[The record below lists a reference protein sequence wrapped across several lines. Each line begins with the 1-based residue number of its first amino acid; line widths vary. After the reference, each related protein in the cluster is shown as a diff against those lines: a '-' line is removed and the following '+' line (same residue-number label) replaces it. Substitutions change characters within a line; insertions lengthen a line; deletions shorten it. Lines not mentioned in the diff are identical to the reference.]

1 MTSSARH
8 TDFLQDQFGGSI
20 LLQVVEF
27 CPARRLTWGSWPT
40 PGLHAAQCW
49 AAKKL
54 AALPA
59 LCPHSPPQRL
69 GLKDGAPVVLVQL
82 ARLSGWSPGWI
93 SWLDW
98 SSWIGSQELVG
109 QGMENRNDGRTALK
123 RTGIELVFLKEQS
136 VAIVPAMGAWRERQG
151 LFANPCCS

>member
-8 TDFLQDQFGGSI
+8 TDFLQDQFWGVYSSPSGWVLSSEADLGRLANSRLACCSVLGS
-20 LLQVVEF
+20 Q
-27 CPARRLTWGSWPT
+27 G
-40 PGLHAAQCW
+40 AAV
-49 AAKKL
+49 
-54 AALPA
+54 PA
-59 LCPHSPPQRL
+59 LCPRSPPQRL

-98 SSWIGSQELVG
+98 GSWIGSQDLVG

-123 RTGIELVFLKEQS
+123 GTRIGLVFLKEQS
-136 VAIVPAMGAWRERQG
+136 VAIVPAMGVWRERQG
-151 LFANPCCS
+151 LSANPCCS